1 MSTSNFVFILFVW
14 ATVFLL
20 NLFNPVNGTG
30 FLITVR
36 TILLVVI
43 PVGLFISEG
52 FLNFSLKNKRIQSLL
67 IRSGMDLFFIGTIAL
82 VSVDFLVRR

>member
-1 MSTSNFVFILFVW
+1 MSTSNFVLIVLIW
-14 ATVFLL
+14 ATLFLL
-20 NLFNPVNGTG
+20 NIFNPVNGTG
-30 FLITVR
+30 FLMTLH
-36 TILLVVI
+36 TLLLVVI
-43 PVGLFISEG
+43 PVGLFIYEG